1 MIVSKPKL
9 TFIGGGNMATS
20 LIGGLVDKGYPANA
34 ITATDP
40 LEASRLKLAQSFGIN
55 TSDNNPQACADADV
69 ILLAVKPQVMK
80 SVLQGLAGA
89 LNHRPLII
97 SIAAGISMDSL
108 AGWLGGELPI
118 VRCMPNTP
126 ALVQTGASGLY
137 ANSQVSAEQKALAE
151 QILQAVGIVCW
162 LENEADI
169 DVVTA
174 VSGSGPAYY
183 FLVMEIMQRI
193 GEELGLPEE
202 VARQLT
208 LQTALGAARMA
219 LESDVDSAELRRRV
233 TSPGGTTQRAIETF
247 ESGDLEALFR
257 KAMNGA
263 AERAREMASE
273 LAD

>member
-1 MIVSKPKL
+1 
-9 TFIGGGNMATS
+9 
-20 LIGGLVDKGYPANA
+20 
-34 ITATDP
+34 
-40 LEASRLKLAQSFGIN
+40 
-55 TSDNNPQACADADV
+55 
-69 ILLAVKPQVMK
+69 
-80 SVLQGLAGA
+80 
-89 LNHRPLII
+89 
-97 SIAAGISMDSL
+97 
-108 AGWLGGELPI
+108 
-118 VRCMPNTP
+118 
-126 ALVQTGASGLY
+126 VQTGASGLY

-162 LENEADI
+162 LDNEADI
-169 DVVTA
+169 DAVTA

-202 VARQLT
+202 VARKLT

-257 KAMNGA
+257 RAMNGA